1 MGSVAEGVLR
11 TSVRPVM
18 TVHADSPGRTTAR
31 SAIKHILVPTDLSE
45 PSERALDVAIDLA
58 RAFDAR
64 ITLLHVWSVPSY
76 GYVDEVT
83 WPRAP
88 LMRAAEAALEAA
100 RTRATR
106 TYAKTEA
113 VLREGSAWERIIEIA
128 SERACDLVV
137 MGACGR
143 SGAPRAILGG
153 TAAMVVR
160 LCALPVVT
168 VGADG
173 GHMSCVDVS
182 PMTTRKERKPKPA
195 HDASAQT
202 HHLHEAGGAA
212 GGAIAG
218 AALGSIAGPLG
229 AATGAVLGGVL
240 GAVVAK
246 VGDEE
251 SERTS
256 AHDSQLD
263 AIIGVS
269 GGDLGAPNLKHPPAL
284 RGTYSAASSGAG
296 AGAGSGKPDAS
307 GPMSAPDE

>member
-1 MGSVAEGVLR
+1 M
-11 TSVRPVM
+11 
-18 TVHADSPGRTTAR
+18 
-31 SAIKHILVPTDLSE
+31 
-45 PSERALDVAIDLA
+45 
-58 RAFDAR
+58 
-64 ITLLHVWSVPSY
+64 
-76 GYVDEVT
+76 
-83 WPRAP
+83 
-88 LMRAAEAALEAA
+88 
-100 RTRATR
+100 
-106 TYAKTEA
+106 
-113 VLREGSAWERIIEIA
+113 
-128 SERACDLVV
+128 
-137 MGACGR
+137 
-143 SGAPRAILGG
+143 ILGG

-160 LCALPVVT
+160 MCALPVVK

-173 GHMSCVDVS
+173 GHTLCVDVS
-182 PMTTRKERKPKPA
+182 PMTTRKERKPKPV
-195 HDASAQT
+195 HDASAKT

-229 AATGAVLGGVL
+229 AATGAVLGGVI

-251 SERTS
+251 SERHS
-256 AHDSQLD
+256 VHDGELD

-296 AGAGSGKPDAS
+296 AGTGGGKPDAS